1 MRLVVHISPCIFT
14 TMTVAVARI
23 FLKKLLAASPRGK
36 SDMFEH
42 VIAELVQIELAW
54 DVDGLAVYVA
64 EIHDLQ
70 EVSYCGC

>member
-1 MRLVVHISPCIFT
+1 MRRVSHRSPGIFPT
-14 TMTVAVARI
+14 TIVAVARI

-36 SDMFEH
+36 SDMLEH
-42 VIAELVQIELAW
+42 VIAKLVQIELAW
-54 DVDGLAVYVA
+54 DLDGLAVYVA